1 MELICDCRETRI
13 NNILTKKEIYFKSE
27 NLPIGDF
34 KIVYNESVKTII
46 ERKTIND
53 LVSSIIDGRYKEQSL
68 RLSCHDNLHAHNI
81 FYIIEGD
88 LELYKPKT
96 RINIE
101 SIKSAMFALSYYKG
115 FIVVNTKSQEE
126 TADYIKYIY
135 DKISKHPKD
144 SPYSENNCKEDY
156 VNVVKKV
163 KRDNINKE
171 NINILMLSQIPGISP
186 NIAKSILNKIS
197 FKDLVNGTFEQCDI
211 TYLDSKRKIPKKSLV
226 TIRDFL
232 SNI

>member
-1 MELICDCRETRI
+1 MEIICDCRETHI
-13 NNILTKKEIYFKSE
+13 NSILTKKQIPFKSE

-34 KIVYNESVKTII
+34 KIVYNEIVKTII

-68 RLSCHDNLHAHNI
+68 RLSSLENLHAHNI

-88 LELYKPKT
+88 LETYKPKT
-96 RINIE
+96 RINCD
-101 SIKSAMFALSYYKG
+101 SIRSAMFALSYYKG
-115 FIVVNTKSQEE
+115 FIVVNTKSREE
-126 TADYIKYIY
+126 TANYIKYIY
-135 DKISKHPKD
+135 DKISKHPKV
-144 SPYSENNCKEDY
+144 SPYSENNCKDDY

-232 SNI
+232 SSI

>member
-1 MELICDCRETRI
+1 MELICDCREIHI
-13 NNILTKKEIYFKSE
+13 NNILAKKQITFKSE
-27 NLPIGDF
+27 NLAIGDF
-34 KIVYNESVKTII
+34 KIVYNETLKTII

-68 RLSCHDNLHAHNI
+68 RLGNIDNLHAHNI

-88 LELYKPKT
+88 LETYKPKT
-96 RINIE
+96 RINCD
-101 SIKSAMFALSYYKG
+101 SIKSAMFALSFYKG
-115 FIVVNTKSQEE
+115 FIVINTKSREE
-126 TADYIKYIY
+126 TADYIKYVF
-135 DKISKHPKD
+135 DKISKHPND

-156 VNVVKKV
+156 VNVVKRV

-186 NIAKSILNKIS
+186 NIAKSILEKFT

-211 TYLDSKRKIPKKSLV
+211 TYIDSKRKIPKKSLV

-232 SNI
+232 SSI

>member
-1 MELICDCRETRI
+1 MELICDCREIHI
-13 NNILTKKEIYFKSE
+13 NNILAKKQITFKSE
-27 NLPIGDF
+27 NLAIGDF
-34 KIVYNESVKTII
+34 KIVYNETLKTII

-68 RLSCHDNLHAHNI
+68 RLGSIDNLHAHNI

-88 LELYKPKT
+88 LETYKPKT
-96 RINIE
+96 RINCD
-101 SIKSAMFALSYYKG
+101 SIKSAMFALSFYKG
-115 FIVVNTKSQEE
+115 FIVINTKSREE
-126 TADYIKYIY
+126 TADYIKYVF
-135 DKISKHPKD
+135 DKISKHPND

-156 VNVVKKV
+156 VNVVKRV

-186 NIAKSILNKIS
+186 NIAKSILEKFT

-211 TYLDSKRKIPKKSLV
+211 TYIDSKRKIPKKSLV

-232 SNI
+232 SSI

>member
-1 MELICDCRETRI
+1 MELICDCRETHI
-13 NNILTKKEIYFKSE
+13 NSILTKKQIPFKSE

-34 KIVYNESVKTII
+34 KIVYNETVKTII

-68 RLSCHDNLHAHNI
+68 RLSSLENLHAHNI

-88 LELYKPKT
+88 LETYKPKT
-96 RINIE
+96 RINCD

-115 FIVVNTKSQEE
+115 FIVVNTKSREE

-171 NINILMLSQIPGISP
+171 NINILMLSQIPGISA
-186 NIAKSILNKIS
+186 NIAKSILKKIT
-197 FKDLVNGTFEQCDI
+197 FKDLVNGTFKPCDI

-232 SNI
+232 SSI